1 MFYPGSNLPVVL
13 AYSFLRG
20 PPASASF
27 RIFPNMSGIARED
40 AVSRKSGS
48 VEFESSCHGI
58 PNDYIKKLTILDVR
72 AEERNA
78 IMSDAKSSVD
88 IEHHPLL
95 RVSVYGGKKKE
106 VFESIERHLG
116 VSEET
121 ELYHT
126 WVNVSAMKRLA
137 FLFEGGVESA
147 GGIIE
152 IVCMFA
158 VLVLLLALFAF
169 WQLVVFFAVLV
180 VMALFSGGVA
190 LKYLRGTFF
199 SALLDGVNLDAV
211 EQLTKEQ
218 VTAGRF
224 VSVVIDN
231 AEKNIGPISS
241 SASKAT
247 RLFKT
252 GIHIALL
259 TATLFLVLEVAF
271 RFLTEQWTFDAMVLL
286 IFGWAFFFGI
296 ALMDGGIVLRY
307 QLSKKLSNQT

>member
-1 MFYPGSNLPVVL
+1 VL
-13 AYSFLRG
+13 
-20 PPASASF
+20 
-27 RIFPNMSGIARED
+27 
-40 AVSRKSGS
+40 
-48 VEFESSCHGI
+48 H
-58 PNDYIKKLTILDVR
+58 VR
-72 AEERNA
+72 VEERNT
-78 IMSDAKSSVD
+78 IVNDAKSSVD
-88 IEHHPLL
+88 TDSRSLL

-116 VSEET
+116 VSEEA

-152 IVCMFA
+152 IVCMFV
-158 VLVLLLALFAF
+158 VLLLLLALFAF
-169 WQLVVFFAVLV
+169 WQLVIAIIVLV
-180 VMALFSGGVA
+180 VMALFSGGAA
-190 LKYLRGTFF
+190 LKYLRGTFL
-199 SALLDGVNLDAV
+199 SVPLDGVDLDAV

-224 VSVVIDN
+224 VNVTVDN
-231 AEKNIGPISS
+231 AEKIISPIASS
-241 SASKAT
+241 SSKAT

-252 GIHIALL
+252 GIHIALI

-271 RFLTEQWTFDAMVLL
+271 RFLTDQWAFDAMILL

-296 ALMDGGIVLRY
+296 ALMDGGVVLRY
-307 QLSKKLSNQT
+307 QLSKKLSNPT

>member
-1 MFYPGSNLPVVL
+1 MEHDDT
-13 AYSFLRG
+13 A
-20 PPASASF
+20 
-27 RIFPNMSGIARED
+27 
-40 AVSRKSGS
+40 SRKSGS

-58 PNDYIKKLTILDVR
+58 PKDYIKKLSMLDVR
-72 AEERNA
+72 AEGGNDIVIDE
-78 IMSDAKSSVD
+78 KSSVD
-88 IEHHPLL
+88 TDSRPLL

-106 VFESIERHLG
+106 VFESIERHIG
-116 VSEET
+116 VSEEA

-152 IVCMFA
+152 IVCMFV

-169 WQLVVFFAVLV
+169 WQLVIAIIVLIV
-180 VMALFSGGVA
+180 LALFSGGAA
-190 LKYLRGTFF
+190 LKYLRGTFL
-199 SALLDGVNLDAV
+199 SVPLDGVDLKAV
-211 EQLTKEQ
+211 AQLTKEQ

-224 VSVVIDN
+224 VNVAIVN
-231 AEKNIGPISS
+231 AEKNIGPIALAS
-241 SASKAT
+241 SKAT

-259 TATLFLVLEVAF
+259 TATLFLVLEVVF
-271 RFLTEQWTFDAMVLL
+271 RFLTEQWAFDAMILL
-286 IFGWAFFFGI
+286 VFGWAFFFGI
-296 ALMDGGIVLRY
+296 ALMDGGVVLRY

>member
-1 MFYPGSNLPVVL
+1 
-13 AYSFLRG
+13 
-20 PPASASF
+20 
-27 RIFPNMSGIARED
+27 MS
-40 AVSRKSGS
+40 
-48 VEFESSCHGI
+48 
-58 PNDYIKKLTILDVR
+58 ILDVR

-78 IMSDAKSSVD
+78 IVSDAKSSVD
-88 IEHHPLL
+88 TEHHPLL

-116 VSEET
+116 VSEEA

-147 GGIIE
+147 GGIVE

-158 VLVLLLALFAF
+158 VLLLLLALFAF
-169 WQLVVFFAVLV
+169 WQLVIAIIVLV
-180 VMALFSGGVA
+180 VLALFSGGTA
-190 LKYLRGTFF
+190 LKYLRGTFL
-199 SALLDGVNLDAV
+199 SVPLDGVDFDAV

-218 VTAGRF
+218 VIAGRF
-224 VSVVIDN
+224 VNVTIDN
-231 AEKNIGPISS
+231 AEKNIGPIASS
-241 SASKAT
+241 SSKAT

-252 GIHIALL
+252 GIHIALI
-259 TATLFLVLEVAF
+259 TATLFLVLEIVF
-271 RFLTEQWTFDAMVLL
+271 RFLMQQWAFDAVILM

-296 ALMDGGIVLRY
+296 ALMDGGVVLRY